1 MTQTSDVAATSA
13 ADIAAA
19 MPKIPS
25 WDTDTLHIGADD
37 QDYVTI
43 ADGVEVKVA
52 HVDLN
57 QGLWIVFNRFWP
69 GAKVPAHYHSGQ
81 VYAVTLQGR
90 WSYKESP
97 EAVNEPGSYLFEP
110 AGCTH
115 TIEIPSDQ
123 EGPTVVWFA
132 VHGVNV
138 QLQDDGELDMVVDAR
153 TMLYGYRM
161 LLGEQGKGADK
172 TIVVGE

>member
-1 MTQTSDVAATSA
+1 MSQQEQSAVAAVTL
-13 ADIAAA
+13 
-19 MPKIPS
+19 PKIPS
-25 WDTDTLHIGADD
+25 WDTDTLHVGADEL
-37 QDYVTI
+37 DYVTI
-43 ADGVEVKVA
+43 AEGVEVKVV

-57 QGLWIVFNRFWP
+57 QGIWIVFNRFHP

-81 VYAVTLQGR
+81 VYAVTLEGR

-115 TIEIPSDQ
+115 TIEIPQDQ

-153 TMLYGYRM
+153 TMLEGYRM
-161 LLGEQGKGADK
+161 LLGAMGKPAPK
-172 TIVVGE
+172 TLVFGE

>member
-1 MTQTSDVAATSA
+1 MTQQDTSAQPAAADVAAA
-13 ADIAAA
+13 L
-19 MPKIPS
+19 PKIPS
-25 WDTDTLHIGADD
+25 WDADTLHVGADEL
-37 QDYVTI
+37 DYMTI
-43 ADGVEVKVA
+43 AEGVEVKVV

-57 QGLWIVFNRFWP
+57 QGIWIVFNRFWP

-90 WSYKESP
+90 WHYKESP

-115 TIEIPSDQ
+115 TIEISEDQ

-153 TMLYGYRM
+153 TMLNGYRM
-161 LLGEQGKGADK
+161 LLGAEGKSADT